1 MKFDKTAIKEYYGG
15 LPTWAKGVVVVGGL
29 FIVYAVGKKVIGI
42 AFPSASKVRNQQL
55 AKDITQEISRL
66 RKTKTQTFNDSQY
79 KVFAN
84 SIYEGMRYCVGDD
97 YGGVEDTMKK
107 MMNDLDV
114 ALLIQAYGFRRRACF
129 GIDTGGT
136 DDLFTS
142 VKAELGNEWG
152 GLTGYRVTNINNNW
166 ARKGINYRL

>member
-1 MKFDKTAIKEYYGG
+1 MKLDKAAVIGYYKD

-29 FIVYAVGKKVIGI
+29 FIVYAVGKKVLRIV
-42 AFPSASKVRNQQL
+42 FPDASSLRNQQL
-55 AKDITQEISRL
+55 AKNIAQEIARL
-66 RKTKTQTFNDSQY
+66 KRTQTQTFADSQY
-79 KVFAN
+79 QVFAN
-84 SIYEGMRYCVGDD
+84 SIYEGMRYCAGDD
-97 YGGVEDTMKK
+97 YGGVESTMKK

-129 GIDTGGT
+129 GIDAGGT

-152 GLTGYRVTNINNNW
+152 GLTSYRVTNINNEW
-166 ARKGINYRL
+166 ARKGITYRI

>member
-142 VKAELGNEWG
+142 VKAELG
-152 GLTGYRVTNINNNW
+152 VTNINNNW